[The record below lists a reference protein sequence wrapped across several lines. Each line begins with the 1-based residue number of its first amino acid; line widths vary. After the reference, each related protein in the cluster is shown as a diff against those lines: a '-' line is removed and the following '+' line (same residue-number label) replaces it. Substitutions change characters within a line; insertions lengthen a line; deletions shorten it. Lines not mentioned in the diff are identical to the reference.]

1 VASAENLRRLA
12 LALPETYEDL
22 HRRRPAFR
30 VDKRIFAMLGV
41 TGNESLFT
49 SLGWDTV
56 AVVKL
61 HREDQL
67 NLAAGFPDAIQPTE
81 TYGHHGWTYLRLDE
95 DGDYV
100 VRSTPCPFLGQ
111 DNYCS
116 IYEVRPSDCER
127 FPYTDEDVL
136 IKRPAITQ
144 KNTTFC
150 PIVYFVL
157 EKLMAAIP

>member
-67 NLAAGFPDAIQPTE
+67 ILAAGFLDDTPPTE
-81 TYGHHGWTYLRLDE
+81 TYGHHGWTYLRLEDLDE
-95 DGDYV
+95 PTLATV
-100 VRSTPCPFLGQ
+100 IRLAWVNVAP
-111 DNYCS
+111 
-116 IYEVRPSDCER
+116 
-127 FPYTDEDVL
+127 
-136 IKRPAITQ
+136 KRLSKAS
-144 KNTTFC
+144 
-150 PIVYFVL
+150 
-157 EKLMAAIP
+157 